1 MEALLFDYQYG
12 RSAMAIFIFLLI
24 ISGNYLGNLFPCQV
38 QYQFENN
45 MYLKHFL
52 GFFTL
57 LFFVILTLPEK
68 YDNEGNKIPEF
79 RYLGEIIKICLFLY
93 VFFLILS
100 KTPYYI
106 WLFVFILTAIVYL
119 LELKK
124 TDFIKE
130 NIDEE
135 KDSKGKQ
142 KETNLFGIR
151 NISQI
156 NNIQNKLTFLGL
168 IISVLGFLIYMG
180 EKKYENKGK
189 FNYLKFIFGSAKC
202 KGITKNKSIFN
213 SIKHIF
219 D

>member
-1 MEALLFDYQYG
+1 METLTFDYQYG

-68 YDNEGNKIPEF
+68 YDEEGNKIPEF
-79 RYLGEIIKICLFLY
+79 RYLGEIIKICGFLY
-93 VFFLILS
+93 IFFLILS

-106 WLFVFILTAIVYL
+106 WLIVFILTAIVYL

-124 TDFIKE
+124 TDFVKE
-130 NIDEE
+130 NIDESE
-135 KDSKGKQ
+135 DSKK
-142 KETNLFGIR
+142 KETDLFGIK
-151 NISQI
+151 NIAQI

-168 IISVLGFLIYMG
+168 IISIFGFFIYMG
-180 EKKYENKGK
+180 EKKFENKGK
-189 FNYLKFIFGSAKC
+189 FNYLKFIFGSTKC
-202 KGITKNKSIFN
+202 KGKTKNNDVFN

>member
-1 MEALLFDYQYG
+1 MDILTFDYQYG

-68 YDNEGNKIPEF
+68 YDEEGNKIPEF
-79 RYLGEIIKICLFLY
+79 RYLGEIIKICGFLY
-93 VFFLILS
+93 IFFLILS

-106 WLFVFILTAIVYL
+106 WLIVFILTAIVYL

-124 TDFIKE
+124 TDFVKE
-130 NIDEE
+130 NIDESE
-135 KDSKGKQ
+135 DSKK
-142 KETNLFGIR
+142 KETNLFGIK
-151 NISQI
+151 NIAQI

-168 IISVLGFLIYMG
+168 IISIFGFFIYMG
-180 EKKYENKGK
+180 EKKFENKGK
-189 FNYLKFIFGSAKC
+189 FNYLKFIFGSTKC
-202 KGITKNKSIFN
+202 KGKTKNNDVFN

>member
-1 MEALLFDYQYG
+1 MDVLTFDYQYG

-68 YDNEGNKIPEF
+68 YDDEGNKIPEF
-79 RYLGEIIKICLFLY
+79 RYLGEIVKICLFLY
-93 VFFLILS
+93 MFFLILS
-100 KTPYYI
+100 KTPYYV
-106 WLFVFILTAIVYL
+106 WLIVFILTSIVYL

-130 NIDEE
+130 NIDDESE
-135 KDSKGKQ
+135 SDKE
-142 KETNLFGIR
+142 KETNLFGIK
-151 NISQI
+151 NIAQI
-156 NNIQNKLTFLGL
+156 NNIQNKLTFFGL
-168 IISVLGFLIYMG
+168 IISIFGFLIYMG

-189 FNYLKFIFGSAKC
+189 FSYLKFVFGSTKC
-202 KGITKNKSIFN
+202 RGKSKNKNTFN

>member
-1 MEALLFDYQYG
+1 METLTFDYQYG

-68 YDNEGNKIPEF
+68 YDEEGNKIPEF
-79 RYLGEIIKICLFLY
+79 RYLGEIIKICGFLY
-93 VFFLILS
+93 IFFLILS

-106 WLFVFILTAIVYL
+106 WLIVFILTAIVYL

-124 TDFIKE
+124 TDFVKE
-130 NIDEE
+130 NIDESE
-135 KDSKGKQ
+135 DSKE
-142 KETNLFGIR
+142 KETDLFGIK
-151 NISQI
+151 NIAQI

-168 IISVLGFLIYMG
+168 IISIFGFFIYMG
-180 EKKYENKGK
+180 EKKFENKGK
-189 FNYLKFIFGSAKC
+189 FNYLKFIFGSTKC
-202 KGITKNKSIFN
+202 KGKTKNNDIFN

>member
-1 MEALLFDYQYG
+1 METLTFDYQYG

-68 YDNEGNKIPEF
+68 YDEEGNKIPEF
-79 RYLGEIIKICLFLY
+79 RYLGEIIKICGFLY
-93 VFFLILS
+93 IFFLILS

-106 WLFVFILTAIVYL
+106 WLIVFILTAIVYL

-124 TDFIKE
+124 TDFVKE
-130 NIDEE
+130 NIDESE
-135 KDSKGKQ
+135 DSKK
-142 KETNLFGIR
+142 KETNLFGIK
-151 NISQI
+151 NIAQI

-168 IISVLGFLIYMG
+168 IISIFGFFIYMG
-180 EKKYENKGK
+180 EKKFENKGK
-189 FNYLKFIFGSAKC
+189 FNYLKFIFGSTKC
-202 KGITKNKSIFN
+202 KGKTKNNDVFN

>member
-1 MEALLFDYQYG
+1 MDILTFDYQYG

-68 YDNEGNKIPEF
+68 YDEEGNKIPEF
-79 RYLGEIIKICLFLY
+79 RYLGEIIKICGFLY
-93 VFFLILS
+93 IFFLILS

-106 WLFVFILTAIVYL
+106 WLIVFILTAIVYL

-124 TDFIKE
+124 TDFVKE
-130 NIDEE
+130 NIDESE
-135 KDSKGKQ
+135 DSKK
-142 KETNLFGIR
+142 KETNLFGIK
-151 NISQI
+151 NIAQI

-168 IISVLGFLIYMG
+168 IIS
-180 EKKYENKGK
+180 
-189 FNYLKFIFGSAKC
+189 IFG
-202 KGITKNKSIFN
+202 FY
-213 SIKHIF
+213 F
-219 D
+219 